1 MEQLV
6 DNRYEIVRTI
16 GSGGMA
22 DVFLAHDNVLDRDV
36 ALKVMNSRYARD
48 DEFVERFRREAQS
61 AAALSHPNIVS
72 IYDRGESEDGTYY
85 IAMEY
90 LSGGTLKDR
99 VLKRGALPPKTAAS
113 VAAQIAEAL
122 KAAHSRGVV
131 HRDIKPHNI
140 LITEAGDIK
149 VTDFGIARAASSSTM
164 TKTGAVMGT
173 AHYISPEQAMGESVG
188 PASDLYSLGVLL
200 YEMLTG
206 ELPFDADT
214 PIGIAMQHVNGTPNP
229 PREVNPEVP
238 AGLNAV
244 VVKLLQKDPEDRY
257 PSDEALIE
265 DLERIARGG
274 SPTSAAATQVMN
286 GLDRTSV
293 LAAGAN
299 SQTRAMTS
307 PSVTRENE
315 RPQKRRR
322 RRFLPAFL
330 ILLLLALLGL
340 GGYSLLSG
348 AGAPETNEAPQA
360 AELEV
365 PDLSG
370 LTLEEARGDQAGQ
383 RFDITQGGEENS
395 PEARGTILDQDPASG
410 ETLTEGS
417 EIQVTTASG
426 SNSVPEVVDLTQENA
441 TQDVQDAGFEV
452 QVEVR
457 ESDEADSGRVL
468 SQNPGGGSNEE
479 VGSAIT
485 VTVGSGPGLVSVPD
499 IPVGSTQTD
508 GTSILQNAGLSLGN
522 VTEMASST
530 VAEGGVIDQ
539 SPNPG
544 EEVEEGSAV
553 DIVVS
558 SGPEQVEVPDVT
570 GQDLDSALA
579 TLGGLGL
586 GYTPVGVESDVPEGT
601 VISTDPVGGTMI
613 DFDENAIVTVTY
625 SLGVAQQE
633 PVVTPSPT
641 PAPTDD
647 SGASDDDGVA
657 DDVSG
662 SGGSSDDSDQDDGGE
677 RPSVETPPP
686 SPRDDANGNDGGSG
700 QPSSG
705 RQPGAQ
711 RPGSA
716 GGTGSGDR
724 SSQTEEA
731 QGSLREQL
739 VPTLSEAEDEEGSS
753 SSREGQILS

>member
-452 QVEVR
+452 QVEAR

-553 DIVVS
+553 DMVVS

-677 RPSVETPPP
+677 TPSVETPPP

>member
-395 PEARGTILDQDPASG
+395 PEARGTILDQDPTSG

-452 QVEVR
+452 QVEAR

-677 RPSVETPPP
+677 TPSVETPPP

-716 GGTGSGDR
+716 GGTGSGSR

-731 QGSLREQL
+731 QSSLREQL